1 MPIKMKMSTL
11 RLCRLC
17 PCTLAIALTLLGGA
31 AVSTLAQAQSV
42 FLCVDANGRRELTD
56 TFKAG
61 CKTIDLP
68 GTIAAPSSRKATPGR
83 STAAAPVSTPAAFPK
98 VDAGQQ
104 KARDN
109 DRRDILSDELRAEQ
123 QRLAELR
130 AEYKNGEPDRLGNE
144 RNYAKYQAR
153 VAQLGEAINRSQAN
167 IDALNRELAS
177 IK

>member
-1 MPIKMKMSTL
+1 MEMNQTTL
-11 RLCRLC
+11 RHLARHVAATLVLLC
-17 PCTLAIALTLLGGA
+17 GVGA
-31 AVSTLAQAQSV
+31 PMLAQAQSV

-56 TFKAG
+56 SYKKG
-61 CKTIDLP
+61 CKALDVP
-68 GTIAAPSSRKATPGR
+68 GSIAAPAPRKASSGN
-83 STAAAPVSTPAAFPK
+83 STGVRAPATPAPADFPS
-98 VDAGQQ
+98 VNSAQQ

-109 DRRDILSDELRAEQ
+109 DRREILNDELRAEQ

-153 VAQLGEAINRSQAN
+153 VAQLGEAIARSQAN
-167 IDALNRELAS
+167 IEALNRELAS

>member
-1 MPIKMKMSTL
+1 MPIKMNMSTL
-11 RLCRLC
+11 RFRRRTIAL
-17 PCTLAIALTLLGGA
+17 ALTLLGGG

-56 TFKAG
+56 TYKPG
-61 CKTIDLP
+61 CKTIDMP
-68 GTIAAPSSRKATPGR
+68 STIAAPPARKAAAGR
-83 STAAAPVSTPAAFPK
+83 AAAAPVSTPAAFPK
-98 VDAGQQ
+98 VDPTQQ

-130 AEYKNGEPDRLGNE
+130 AEYKSGEPDRLGNE

-167 IDALNRELAS
+167 IDALNRELAN